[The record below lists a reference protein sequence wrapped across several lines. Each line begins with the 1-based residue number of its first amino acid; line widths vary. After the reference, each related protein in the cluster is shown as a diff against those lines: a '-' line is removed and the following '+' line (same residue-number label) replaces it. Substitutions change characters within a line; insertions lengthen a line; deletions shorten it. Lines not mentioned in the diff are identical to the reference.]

1 MKNLR
6 AKSATLIAG
15 VLLSATAMQAS
26 AAGLKTYCYYSLIAG
41 APWAPTTKLEV
52 YSGHIQCPQ
61 TAHEAIGG
69 YSLSSQRHR

>member
-26 AAGLKTYCYYSLIAG
+26 AAGLKTYCYYKLLGG
-41 APWAPTTKLEV
+41 APWAPQTKQV
-52 YSGHIQCPQ
+52 TYSGHIQCPQ
-61 TAHEAIGG
+61 YAHETIGG
-69 YSLSSQRHR
+69 YELYSQSHR